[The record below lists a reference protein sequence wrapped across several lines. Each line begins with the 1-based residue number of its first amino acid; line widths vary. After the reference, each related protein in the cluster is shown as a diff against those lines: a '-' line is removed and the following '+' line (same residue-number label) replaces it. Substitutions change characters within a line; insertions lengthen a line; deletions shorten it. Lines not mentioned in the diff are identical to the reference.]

1 MVAPRIGS
9 PRGLGCLPQAVLQSG
24 TGYGLDAADRRDI
37 VAPLTTPL
45 TEASRSEEALW
56 PTQFPRFVVSRSSTA
71 R

>member
-9 PRGLGCLPQAVLQSG
+9 PRGLGCLSQAVLQSG

>member
-24 TGYGLDAADRRDI
+24 TGYGLDGADRRDI

-56 PTQFPRFVVSRSSTA
+56 PTQLPRFVFSRSTA